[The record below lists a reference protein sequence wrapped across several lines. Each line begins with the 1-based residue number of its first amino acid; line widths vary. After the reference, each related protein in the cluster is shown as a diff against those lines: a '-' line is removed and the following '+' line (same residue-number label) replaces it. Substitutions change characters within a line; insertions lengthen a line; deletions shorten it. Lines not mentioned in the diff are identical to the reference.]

1 MSRDGPSRNFVANGL
16 HYNRKGRAKFVF
28 LERARLDCGLHCA
41 RVGMRDCFRLEWC
54 RIAFFGSYIFHVL
67 MIYLI
72 VRRLSG
78 FEWSSEN
85 IRVGL
90 LFILFVGL
98 VFGGFLQLP
107 DALAMAVG
115 IFALIASSVYSTRS
129 LLKKI
134 SLNHIPRPVLRLLG
148 WFRFI
153 QVTL

>member
-1 MSRDGPSRNFVANGL
+1 
-16 HYNRKGRAKFVF
+16 
-28 LERARLDCGLHCA
+28 
-41 RVGMRDCFRLEWC
+41 
-54 RIAFFGSYIFHVL
+54 

-98 VFGGFLQLP
+98 VFGGFLELP

-115 IFALIASSVYSTRS
+115 IFVLVASSVYSIQS
-129 LLKKI
+129 LVKKV
-134 SLNHIPRPVLRLLG
+134 SLNHIPRPVLRVLG
-148 WFRFI
+148 WLR
-153 QVTL
+153 LLR

>member
-1 MSRDGPSRNFVANGL
+1 WPMGFIIIAKGAQSLFFWSELAWTTVYVALAWVCVTVFALNGA
-16 HYNRKGRAKFVF
+16 G
-28 LERARLDCGLHCA
+28 
-41 RVGMRDCFRLEWC
+41 
-54 RIAFFGSYIFHVL
+54 IAFFGSYIFHVL

-98 VFGGFLQLP
+98 VFGSFVELP
-107 DALAMAVG
+107 DVLAMAVG
-115 IFALIASSVYSTRS
+115 IFALIASSVYSIRS

-134 SLNHIPRPVLRLLG
+134 PLNHIPRPVLRLL
-148 WFRFI
+148 
-153 QVTL
+153 